1 MVSPGV
7 TPSPVARRR
16 RRRRV
21 EVAPSAESSSPL
33 SSVESSS
40 PISVFVASTEPG
52 LRRPRPPRRRRR
64 LRFPRS
70 SESDAAPSVLATL
83 VVASFGSAFSFLA
96 AAFFAGLLALSFLA
110 AGFSG
115 AA

>member
-21 EVAPSAESSSPL
+21 EVEPSAESSSPD
-33 SSVESSS
+33 SSLESSS
-40 PISVFVASTEPG
+40 VFSVFTPSTEPG

-64 LRFPRS
+64 LRLPRS
-70 SESDAAPSVLATL
+70 SESPA
-83 VVASFGSAFSFLA
+83 
-96 AAFFAGLLALSFLA
+96 ALSVA
-110 AGFSG
+110 AGFSSTSAVSFF
-115 AA
+115 AATFLRGLFSEISF

>member
-21 EVAPSAESSSPL
+21 EVEPSAESSSVD
-33 SSVESSS
+33 SSLEFSSLF
-40 PISVFVASTEPG
+40 SVFAPSVDPG

-64 LRFPRS
+64 LRFARS
-70 SESDAAPSVLATL
+70 SESYPSESADMAGFSETS
-83 VVASFGSAFSFLA
+83 VVSFLA
-96 AAFFAGLLALSFLA
+96 AAFLRGFVSATSFCA

>member
-21 EVAPSAESSSPL
+21 EVAPSADSSSPESSLESSS
-33 SSVESSS
+33 EF
-40 PISVFVASTEPG
+40 SVFTASVEPG

-64 LRFPRS
+64 LRLPRS
-70 SESDAAPSVLATL
+70 SESEVSAATTFSVASLGSAPSFFAAV
-83 VVASFGSAFSFLA
+83 FL
-96 AAFFAGLLALSFLA
+96 AGLLTVSFFA

>member
-21 EVAPSAESSSPL
+21 EVEPSVDSSSVD
-33 SSVESSS
+33 SSLEFSSLF
-40 PISVFVASTEPG
+40 SVFASTAPG

-64 LRFPRS
+64 LRLARS
-70 SESDAAPSVLATL
+70 SESPESE
-83 VVASFGSAFSFLA
+83 SAEMAGFSETSGASFLA
-96 AAFFAGLLALSFLA
+96 AAFLRGFASATSFLA